1 MAQIIKTTGETIEVS
16 PKNTTDFSLEEMKAI
31 VEGWIQV
38 VWFYDGS
45 DRIMVLNEN
54 GKLDGLEYNA
64 KATQIAREGRAIDPT
79 DFIVGNVLI
88 CKQAQVK

>member
-16 PKNTTDFSLEEMKAI
+16 PKNTTDFSLEEMKA
-31 VEGWIQV
+31 VVGGWIQV

-64 KATQIAREGRAIDPT
+64 EATKIARVGRAIDPT

-88 CKQAQVK
+88 CQQDQVK

>member
-45 DRIMVLNEN
+45 DRIMVLNEE
-54 GKLDGLEYNA
+54 GKCNGLEYNA
-64 KATQIAREGRAIDPT
+64 KATQIAREGQAIDPT

-88 CKQAQVK
+88 CKQDQVK